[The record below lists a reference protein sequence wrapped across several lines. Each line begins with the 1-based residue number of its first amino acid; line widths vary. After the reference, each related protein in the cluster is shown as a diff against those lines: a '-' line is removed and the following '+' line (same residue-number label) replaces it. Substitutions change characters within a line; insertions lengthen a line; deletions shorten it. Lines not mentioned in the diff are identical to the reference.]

1 MCCSLQFPSYKVL
14 LWSTQKNII
23 CFKQRYSFR
32 NILLLLQELCIL
44 VVGYEEVK
52 TLQMNVDFDIL
63 ISLIMP
69 VLIHPG
75 VGGGLNKWLLRGD
88 AFWTWASPLTSMT
101 SLRQLF
107 PQSFGKLADDMRE
120 LDGSYLTQTS
130 GTVWTL
136 EPGGE
141 QIWPKFGPIPH
152 TCYLSQSLEQPK
164 CWTHISM
171 YTQSPCWS
179 TGPKFMCDKSWM
191 GHLLAIKFKLTLW
204 LMLCVRKKTWAQKK
218 TNFEQGV
225 AGTNIKSG
233 SGIALRPTS
242 RCRNVTKAA
251 SGADDIANILD
262 PNLSLFIQSIS
273 SPVLEKLIL
282 LDPIGWCYIWC
293 NTSYR
298 VKNLF
303 GVSVVMIYDVV
314 FS

>member
-164 CWTHISM
+164 YWTHISM
-171 YTQSPCWS
+171 YTQSPFWS

-191 GHLLAIKFKLTLW
+191 GH
-204 LMLCVRKKTWAQKK
+204 
-218 TNFEQGV
+218 
-225 AGTNIKSG
+225 
-233 SGIALRPTS
+233 
-242 RCRNVTKAA
+242 
-251 SGADDIANILD
+251 
-262 PNLSLFIQSIS
+262 
-273 SPVLEKLIL
+273 
-282 LDPIGWCYIWC
+282 
-293 NTSYR
+293 
-298 VKNLF
+298 
-303 GVSVVMIYDVV
+303 
-314 FS
+314 

>member
-1 MCCSLQFPSYKVL
+1 
-14 LWSTQKNII
+14 
-23 CFKQRYSFR
+23 
-32 NILLLLQELCIL
+32 
-44 VVGYEEVK
+44 
-52 TLQMNVDFDIL
+52 MNVDFDIL

-152 TCYLSQSLEQPK
+152 TCYLSQSLEQPTYR
-164 CWTHISM
+164 THISN
-171 YTQSPCWS
+171 TQSPFWS

-204 LMLCVRKKTWAQKK
+204 LLLCVRKKTRAQKYQK
-218 TNFEQGV
+218 RKGAKTIWGRDGWDKFQAWIRDCSETNFEMSECH
-225 AGTNIKSG
+225 KG
-233 SGIALRPTS
+233 SVWGRWY
-242 RCRNVTKAA
+242 CK
-251 SGADDIANILD
+251 
-262 PNLSLFIQSIS
+262 
-273 SPVLEKLIL
+273 
-282 LDPIGWCYIWC
+282 
-293 NTSYR
+293 
-298 VKNLF
+298 
-303 GVSVVMIYDVV
+303 
-314 FS
+314 

>member
-32 NILLLLQELCIL
+32 NILLILQELCIL

-52 TLQMNVDFDIL
+52 TLQMSVDFDIL

-141 QIWPKFGPIPH
+141 QIWPKFGPTPH
-152 TCYLSQSLEQPK
+152 TLVICLKVWSNQNIGL
-164 CWTHISM
+164 ISAC
-171 YTQSPCWS
+171 TQSPFWS
-179 TGPKFMCDKSWM
+179 TGPKFMCYKSWM

-204 LMLCVRKKTWAQKK
+204 LLLCVR
-218 TNFEQGV
+218 
-225 AGTNIKSG
+225 
-233 SGIALRPTS
+233 
-242 RCRNVTKAA
+242 
-251 SGADDIANILD
+251 
-262 PNLSLFIQSIS
+262 
-273 SPVLEKLIL
+273 
-282 LDPIGWCYIWC
+282 
-293 NTSYR
+293 
-298 VKNLF
+298 
-303 GVSVVMIYDVV
+303 
-314 FS
+314 